1 MNNYI
6 FFNKAF
12 STTRIGP
19 KEEELQTA
27 WQKNVNKLIWA
38 IGAFRNSF
46 VVIVCSI
53 ICYCCVHKTNHDIT
67 SDWAPPIP
75 FKVIGM

>member
-1 MNNYI
+1 M
-6 FFNKAF
+6 
-12 STTRIGP
+12 RIGP
-19 KEEELQTA
+19 KEEELQTT
-27 WQKNVNKLIWA
+27 WQKNVNRFIWA

-53 ICYCCVHKTNHDIT
+53 ICYWCIHDIHHDIT
-67 SDWAPPIP
+67 SDISPSIP